1 MNVCVIVL
9 GVMIACFGE
18 VDFVVVGVLFQI
30 GGIVFEAIRL
40 VMVQRLL
47 SSDEFKMDPLV
58 SLYYFAPVCALMN
71 GAVAA
76 AVELPRFKMEDM
88 WHVGVWMLIANAV
101 VAFALNISV
110 VFLVRPSLPP
120 NPQSG
125 YALTNGGDG
134 VDKQNILPR
143 HASLRHSQRYP
154 DRHLIPHP
162 LAHAHDR
169 LTSRGLHT
177 RAFWTHLLHA
187 RLRPHCR
194 LLCARRRWHNQRIQ
208 NTQES
213 IGGGF
218 VHVFVG
224 VCGCVEYYGFVSGEI
239 CAG

>member
-1 MNVCVIVL
+1 MNVCIIVL

-58 SLYYFAPVCALMN
+58 SLYYFAPICALMN

-76 AVELPRFKMEDM
+76 AVELPRFKMEDV
-88 WHVGVWMLIANAV
+88 WHVGVWMLVANAV

-110 VFLVRPSLPP
+110 VFLVYLPP
-120 NPQSG
+120 FPF
-125 YALTNGGDG
+125 YLDCTDAD

-143 HASLRHSQRYP
+143 HAPLRHSQRYP
-154 DRHLIPHP
+154 HRHLIPHP

-169 LTSRGLHT
+169 FTSRRLHS
-177 RAFWTHLLHA
+177 RPLWADLLHA
-187 RLRPHCR
+187 RLRPHRR
-194 LLCARRRWHNQRIQ
+194 LLRQGCRRNNQRIQ
-208 NTQES
+208 NAQVS
-213 IGGGF
+213 IDWG
-218 VHVFVG
+218 VVYVFVG
-224 VCGCVEYYGFVSGEI
+224 ICGCVEYYGAFG
-239 CAG
+239 G